1 MLDSSSNRRI
11 FPQGRYMMFAFVFI
25 TFFVLI
31 SVLSIFIIPVSSYNF
46 IQYNQSQVSALIS
59 RLLSNSTVSSP
70 QFARKFD
77 GFSRRDS
84 WFSSN
89 HNFSSGKTMAKPSS
103 NDQIP
108 KRTNGVSVE
117 APSPNGLSFNHDFSS
132 WKSRIMPPDDARV
145 SENPNGY
152 LRKVKSPQGSVTNS
166 HNQSNLIGKLESLVF
181 SKNVDVEEE
190 KKKRK
195 RHRKNW
201 IEKMTHCRFFNG
213 RWVEDHTL
221 PLYKPGSCPFIGES
235 FDCFTN
241 GKPEIAYQK
250 YRWQPYECNLP
261 RWNGKKMLR
270 LLKGKRLVFVGD
282 SLNRNM
288 WESMVCMLRSVVHNS
303 SNVYEAADWKDY
315 RLAKS
320 YSMIFRDYNFT
331 VEYYSSPFL
340 VREWKMQNANGS
352 TKETLR
358 LDLVH
363 RSSDLY
369 RNADILVF
377 NTGHWWTHEKTSA
390 GKGYYQEGDHVY
402 KQLHV
407 MEAFRKAMTT
417 WGRWIE
423 AKVSRKTLVFFR
435 GYSSSH
441 FSDGQW
447 NSGGQ
452 CDKDNEPIV
461 LEKDLPHENNRVMM
475 EAAEAIL
482 TKMKIPILYLNIT
495 RMSEYRRDAHPS
507 IYMKPNMTNEERMT
521 VFKFQDCSHWCL
533 PGVPDTWN
541 EMLYGQLLLK
551 YRQQLL
557 KYKQ

>member
-152 LRKVKSPQGSVTNS
+152 LRKVKSPQGF
-166 HNQSNLIGKLESLVF
+166 HDQ
-181 SKNVDVEEE
+181 
-190 KKKRK
+190 
-195 RHRKNW
+195 
-201 IEKMTHCRFFNG
+201 
-213 RWVEDHTL
+213 
-221 PLYKPGSCPFIGES
+221 
-235 FDCFTN
+235 
-241 GKPEIAYQK
+241 
-250 YRWQPYECNLP
+250 
-261 RWNGKKMLR
+261 
-270 LLKGKRLVFVGD
+270 
-282 SLNRNM
+282 
-288 WESMVCMLRSVVHNS
+288 
-303 SNVYEAADWKDY
+303 
-315 RLAKS
+315 
-320 YSMIFRDYNFT
+320 DYNFT

-423 AKVSRKTLVFFR
+423 AKVSRKTLV
-435 GYSSSH
+435 
-441 FSDGQW
+441 DGQW